1 MKNLSNH
8 IKESFLNENWVD
20 DIHKKQDD
28 FVKKMIKEWKS
39 NKDLKVFD
47 KYFQWKTHEIKI
59 TDLTKSEVQE
69 MRSKAQE
76 MLNKL
81 WDDNNDDLA
90 QIVEAIEGELLNM
103 ILIGKLK

>member
-1 MKNLSNH
+1 
-8 IKESFLNENWVD
+8 
-20 DIHKKQDD
+20 
-28 FVKKMIKEWKS
+28 
-39 NKDLKVFD
+39 
-47 KYFQWKTHEIKI
+47 
-59 TDLTKSEVQE
+59 

>member
-1 MKNLSNH
+1 MKDLKNH
-8 IKESFLNENWVD
+8 IEESLD
-20 DIHKKQDD
+20 DVFKRQDD

-47 KYFQWKTHEIKI
+47 KYFQWKTHEINI

-90 QIVEAIEGELLNM
+90 QIVEVIKGELLNM